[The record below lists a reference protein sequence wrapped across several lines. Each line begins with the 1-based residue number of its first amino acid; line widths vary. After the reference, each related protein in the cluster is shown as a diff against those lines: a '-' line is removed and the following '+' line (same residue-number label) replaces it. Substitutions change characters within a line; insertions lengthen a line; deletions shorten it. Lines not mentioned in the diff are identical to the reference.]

1 MTTSSAEV
9 TRLDAYEPSLAPVH
23 EGLTLIAARL
33 EAAAGQFFAGA
44 GPYAS
49 GSAEAVG
56 TPVREVLDQSDYLA
70 AWVTTVAAAFRSAG
84 GDPDGDGA
92 LTAPE
97 AALDRLV
104 LSPVLAEERAAV
116 AAELATL
123 AERARAGDLVLTP
136 AQLAAVV
143 DRARRLV
150 DGSPDPAAEAAR
162 LLEHM
167 GSGDVDVAVT
177 LLERDARRAAGPD
190 DPSVGALLD
199 LGHVVSLGLESQ
211 PDRAALWA
219 DDLVDR
225 RATVLDLVPGAAVEG
240 LSVMGAGN
248 APGAAA
254 FGVALYGQLAGRSG
268 RTPAGGLV
276 DRLYGATEP
285 GAASLVTAGRR
296 DEAGRRDQAAL
307 AHGIVDELSAGDG
320 RRLYEVMGPAAP
332 AEIAGI
338 HRDVVL
344 ASVDPGLPDDARVR
358 LAHRLAALYLEQ
370 PGPLGSGRLPP
381 YPPEVTTAFA
391 AATQPL
397 MESSM
402 GGDAT
407 TVDLDPA
414 GSASMAPVA
423 VVWDAV
429 AEYGVTPGGPAGLRH
444 ALDGVTA
451 NVLGDA
457 LASGAGPGA
466 DSAGSTYPLDPN
478 RLKDLGNVYEGV
490 AARVANERFASVVS
504 SLEDG
509 SGFAPGVGM
518 SVVSGIVGEF
528 PGGSTAVGFVDAA
541 IALDAERHVTGG
553 ANPLVGAEVNL
564 IRELVAVDIV
574 ARPDIVT
581 PGLRARLMEVAASE
595 GSLGVYEFVRDVGGA
610 YPPTDGNGGIALTRL
625 RELVLAQAGEVDLGS
640 AITIAQATDLGE
652 GG

>member
-9 TRLDAYEPSLAPVH
+9 ARLDAYEPSLSPVH

-33 EAAAGQFFAGA
+33 EAAAGEFFAGA
-44 GPYAS
+44 GRYAS

-56 TPVREVLDQSDYLA
+56 TPVREVLDQSVYLA

-84 GDPDGDGA
+84 AEPDGDGV

-97 AALDRLV
+97 AALDGLV
-104 LSPVLAEERAAV
+104 LSPVLVEERAAV

-123 AERARAGDLVLTP
+123 AERARAGDLMLTS

-177 LLERDARRAAGPD
+177 LLERDARGAAGPD

-211 PDRAALWA
+211 PDRAAHWA

-268 RTPAGGLV
+268 RIPAGGLV

-285 GAASLVTAGRR
+285 GAASLVTAGRQN
-296 DEAGRRDQAAL
+296 EAGRRDQAAL

-320 RRLYEVMGPAAP
+320 RRLYEVMGPGAP
-332 AEIAGI
+332 AEIAAI

-344 ASVDPGLPDDARVR
+344 ASVDSGLPDDARVR
-358 LAHRLAALYLEQ
+358 LAHRLAALHLEQ

-414 GSASMAPVA
+414 GNASMAPGA

-466 DSAGSTYPLDPN
+466 DPAGSTYPLDPN
-478 RLKDLGNVYEGV
+478 RLKDLGNVYADV

-509 SGFAPGVGM
+509 SGVAPSGL

-541 IALDAERHVTGG
+541 ITLDAERDVTGG

-564 IRELVAVDIV
+564 IRELVAVDMV

-640 AITIAQATDLGE
+640 AITIAEATDLGE

>member
-9 TRLDAYEPSLAPVH
+9 TRLDAYEPSLTPVH
-23 EGLTLIAARL
+23 EGLTLMAGRL
-33 EAAAGQFFAGA
+33 EAAMAEFFAGA
-44 GPYAS
+44 GPFAS
-49 GSAEAVG
+49 GSAEEVG
-56 TPVREVLDQSDYLA
+56 TPVRDVLDQSDYLA
-70 AWVTTVAAAFRSAG
+70 AWVTTVASGFRSAG
-84 GDPDGDGA
+84 ADPDGDGV

-97 AALDRLV
+97 AALAGLV
-104 LSPVLAEERAAV
+104 LSPVLDEERAAV

-123 AERARAGDLVLTP
+123 AERARPGDRTPTP

-143 DRARRLV
+143 DRVRRLV
-150 DGSPDPAAEAAR
+150 DGAPDPAAEAER

-167 GSGDVDVAVT
+167 GSADVDVAVT
-177 LLERDARRAAGPD
+177 LLERDARGATGLD

-211 PDRAALWA
+211 PDRAARWA
-219 DDLVDR
+219 DELVDR
-225 RATVLDLVPGAAVEG
+225 RAAVLDLVPGAAVEG

-248 APGAAA
+248 ASGSAA

-276 DRLYGATEP
+276 DRLYGVTGP

-296 DEAGRRDQAAL
+296 DEAGRADQAAL
-307 AHGIVDELSAGDG
+307 AHGIVDDLSAGDG
-320 RRLYEVMGPAAP
+320 RRLYEAMGPGAP
-332 AEIAGI
+332 ADMAGI
-338 HRDVVL
+338 HRDVVV
-344 ASVDPGLPDDARVR
+344 AAVDPGLPDDARVR
-358 LAHRLAALYLEQ
+358 LAQRLAALYVEQ
-370 PGPLGSGRLPP
+370 PGPLGSDRLPP
-381 YPPEVTTAFA
+381 YPSEVTTGFA

-397 MESSM
+397 MENAM

-407 TVDLDPA
+407 TVDIDPA
-414 GSASMAPVA
+414 GNASTAPGA
-423 VVWDAV
+423 ALWDAV
-429 AEYGVTPGGPAGLRH
+429 GEYGVTPGGPEGLRY

-451 NVLGDA
+451 SVLGDA
-457 LASGAGPGA
+457 LASGVGAGA
-466 DSAGSTYPLDPN
+466 DRAGSTYPLDPN
-478 RLKDLGNVYEGV
+478 RLEDLGNVYEEV

-509 SGFAPGVGM
+509 GVVRGAGL
-518 SVVSGIVGEF
+518 SVVAGIAGEF

-541 IALDAERHVTGG
+541 VTLDAERHVTGG
-553 ANPLVGAEVNL
+553 ANPLVGAEANL
-564 IRELVAVDIV
+564 IRELVAVDMA

-581 PGLRARLMEVAASE
+581 PGLRARLMEVAASD

-610 YPPTDGNGGIALTRL
+610 YPATEENGGIALTRL

-640 AITIAQATDLGE
+640 AVTVAEATDLGE